1 MIRTLIIEDEP
12 AVRREIEWLLQQETQ
27 FNLLGSATTVAE
39 SMVLI
44 KATKPELVLMD
55 IQLTDGTAFDILN
68 KLEEISFKIIF
79 ITAYNHFAVNAIK
92 FGALD
97 YLLKPLDD
105 AEFKAA
111 LNKIAADGTNE
122 LARQQAQIDVLKTQT
137 NVAES
142 SLESR
147 IVLHTLEYVQILQLS
162 EIIYCQSEGGYTNF
176 FLSEGRRI
184 MVSKPLK
191 FYDDLLPEKWF
202 LRPHQSYLVN
212 ISFVDKFLKS
222 GTLVLKNKK
231 EIPVSGRRK
240 DYIIQRIN
248 QI

>member
-1 MIRTLIIEDEP
+1 
-12 AVRREIEWLLQQETQ
+12 
-27 FNLLGSATTVAE
+27 
-39 SMVLI
+39 
-44 KATKPELVLMD
+44 D

-122 LARQQAQIDVLKTQT
+122 LARQQSQIDVLKTQT

-147 IVLHTLEYVQILQLS
+147 IVLHTLEYVQILQFSFSKNLIFRIAAS
-162 EIIYCQSEGGYTNF
+162 SQII
-176 FLSEGRRI
+176 
-184 MVSKPLK
+184 
-191 FYDDLLPEKWF
+191 
-202 LRPHQSYLVN
+202 
-212 ISFVDKFLKS
+212 
-222 GTLVLKNKK
+222 
-231 EIPVSGRRK
+231 
-240 DYIIQRIN
+240 
-248 QI
+248 

>member
-1 MIRTLIIEDEP
+1 MRTLIIEDEP
-12 AVRREIEWLLQQETQ
+12 AVRKEIEWLLQQETQ
-27 FNLLGSATTVAE
+27 FNLLGSATSVAE

-44 KATKPELVLMD
+44 KATKPELILMD
-55 IQLTDGTAFDILN
+55 IRLTDGTAFDILN
-68 KLEEISFKIIF
+68 QLEEISFKIIF

-111 LNKIAADGTNE
+111 LNKIATNSTNG
-122 LARQQAQIDVLKTQT
+122 LATQQEQIAVLKTQT
-137 NVAES
+137 GATES
-142 SLESR
+142 NLESR

-184 MVSKPLK
+184 MISKPLK

-202 LRPHQSYLVN
+202 LRPPPILFGEH
-212 ISFVDKFLKS
+212 FLC
-222 GTLVLKNKK
+222 
-231 EIPVSGRRK
+231 R
-240 DYIIQRIN
+240 
-248 QI
+248 